1 MSSKNKLPLLFK
13 LSLIFFLITSFS
25 AFGQNKT
32 KQDDLIS
39 SYKEYTQLP
48 RETAYV
54 HLNKTTCLKG
64 EILGYA
70 AYIFDKNSKKPSTT
84 ATNVYCTIS
93 DKNNKV
99 IKSEMVLAKNGV
111 ASGSFQ
117 IDSLFTSGQYT
128 FKAYTNWMRNFQE
141 QNYFEQTV
149 KIIDPG
155 TEDTKTAKTISA
167 KLDAQF
173 LPEGGHFVANTKN
186 SVGVIVKDSLG
197 FGIPNITGKVMDSEN
212 NTLTDFETN
221 RYGIGKFTYT
231 PKENGNYKVVLKF
244 KDTKQIFPLENPEN
258 KGIALTLNDLKNR
271 VVLSF
276 HTNEATLK
284 RIKKQDYTLAIHNG
298 SVLKTINVNFGKS
311 LVVLKTINH
320 EDLSPGIN
328 IFTLFDENNN
338 PILERLFFKYDGINL
353 LTAEKPKTIGTKDS
367 LTIQIPI
374 KNIDLAT
381 ANNFSVSVLP
391 NETKSYN
398 PTNNIISG
406 TFLQPYIKSYVENA
420 AYYFTNVTRKK
431 KFELDNVLLTQ
442 GWSSYNWNTIFN
454 NPPKPLYEYENGVSF
469 RANANGK
476 PASEYMMYG
485 TINNKMQ
492 LFDVDQGDTDFG
504 AIGLY
509 PMNAEKIRF
518 SSVKKNNHIE
528 RPNLYLQFSPS
539 KVPDIKSAE
548 NTAPLPEDNILYT
561 NKNNAVLQTSWGR
574 AEKLAE
580 VIVKTDKVLSRED
593 KLTRNAF
600 GHAYVMDDLI
610 RKSYLYLSDYIR
622 TKGFKV
628 YEKMGQLTII
638 NPRPV
643 SFGQDTKIK
652 LDNKGHFAMNTKP
665 VLVYFN
671 NIKLINTDM
680 LYKYTMDDVDYI
692 FIDKSGT
699 SEGGAGAAGVIKIFT
714 DPSIPQSKMKRN
726 VSQEIGVPLTFAA
739 PKKFYTPAYSSYNSR
754 FYKNYGVIGWFP
766 TLKVNDSGTL
776 EFTIPKPLIDKLN
789 IFLEGTTN
797 DGSFISGEKTVTI
810 P

>member
-1 MSSKNKLPLLFK
+1 
-13 LSLIFFLITSFS
+13 
-25 AFGQNKT
+25 
-32 KQDDLIS
+32 
-39 SYKEYTQLP
+39 
-48 RETAYV
+48 
-54 HLNKTTCLKG
+54 
-64 EILGYA
+64 
-70 AYIFDKNSKKPSTT
+70 
-84 ATNVYCTIS
+84 
-93 DKNNKV
+93 
-99 IKSEMVLAKNGV
+99 
-111 ASGSFQ
+111 
-117 IDSLFTSGQYT
+117 
-128 FKAYTNWMRNFQE
+128 
-141 QNYFEQTV
+141 
-149 KIIDPG
+149 
-155 TEDTKTAKTISA
+155 
-167 KLDAQF
+167 
-173 LPEGGHFVANTKN
+173 
-186 SVGVIVKDSLG
+186 
-197 FGIPNITGKVMDSEN
+197 
-212 NTLTDFETN
+212 
-221 RYGIGKFTYT
+221 
-231 PKENGNYKVVLKF
+231 
-244 KDTKQIFPLENPEN
+244 
-258 KGIALTLNDLKNR
+258 
-271 VVLSF
+271 
-276 HTNEATLK
+276 
-284 RIKKQDYTLAIHNG
+284 
-298 SVLKTINVNFGKS
+298 
-311 LVVLKTINH
+311 
-320 EDLSPGIN
+320 
-328 IFTLFDENNN
+328 
-338 PILERLFFKYDGINL
+338 
-353 LTAEKPKTIGTKDS
+353 
-367 LTIQIPI
+367 
-374 KNIDLAT
+374 
-381 ANNFSVSVLP
+381 
-391 NETKSYN
+391 
-398 PTNNIISG
+398 
-406 TFLQPYIKSYVENA
+406 
-420 AYYFTNVTRKK
+420 
-431 KFELDNVLLTQ
+431 
-442 GWSSYNWNTIFN
+442 
-454 NPPKPLYEYENGVSF
+454 
-469 RANANGK
+469 
-476 PASEYMMYG
+476 
-485 TINNKMQ
+485 
-492 LFDVDQGDTDFG
+492 
-504 AIGLY
+504 
-509 PMNAEKIRF
+509 
-518 SSVKKNNHIE
+518 
-528 RPNLYLQFSPS
+528 LQFSPS